1 MNVYD
6 LFVRHE
12 SDVVFLK
19 GSGEE
24 PVEPGHFPPKERH
37 RMQLDL
43 IMDVVERG
51 LKDEGT
57 GALILLAEVGHQVR
71 RDGGAQA
78 VTPHNNLESFK
89 LLWQ

>member
-51 LKDEGT
+51 LKDQGSED
-57 GALILLAEVGHQVR
+57 HQVLSLTQFLSVCN
-71 RDGGAQA
+71 AQC
-78 VTPHNNLESFK
+78 
-89 LLWQ
+89 